1 MSGPPLGSQSVF
13 SDLASTLG
21 GFSMGPIVARVV
33 VAVFLEVNKGQLQAS
48 RFRVTMQL
56 LLLLYYYYY
65 YNIEIYRVT
74 RNVTSDPYKPI

>member
-13 SDLASTLG
+13 SDFTLTLDV
-21 GFSMGPIVARVV
+21 SWMGLKVSRVV
-33 VAVFLEVNKGQLQAS
+33 VTVFLEVNKGQLQAS

-65 YNIEIYRVT
+65 NIEIYRVT
-74 RNVTSDPYKPI
+74 RNVTSDPQRPI

>member
-13 SDLASTLG
+13 SDFTLTLDG
-21 GFSMGPIVARVV
+21 SSMGLKVSRVV
-33 VAVFLEVNKGQLQAS
+33 VTVFLEVNKGQLQAS

>member
-1 MSGPPLGSQSVF
+1 
-13 SDLASTLG
+13 
-21 GFSMGPIVARVV
+21 MGLKVSRVV
-33 VAVFLEVNKGQLQAS
+33 VTVFLEVNKGQLQAS